1 MHIQFTRSAVIP
13 YNDVRQVNP
22 RVWGSIGSSLHS
34 TRGFVMFRGSSVTL
48 SLVVTLVRDQPF
60 AVRLFG
66 RNAYYGHVSHHFPS
80 KLGEDALEAAQ

>member
-1 MHIQFTRSAVIP
+1 
-13 YNDVRQVNP
+13 
-22 RVWGSIGSSLHS
+22 
-34 TRGFVMFRGSSVTL
+34 MFRGSSVTL